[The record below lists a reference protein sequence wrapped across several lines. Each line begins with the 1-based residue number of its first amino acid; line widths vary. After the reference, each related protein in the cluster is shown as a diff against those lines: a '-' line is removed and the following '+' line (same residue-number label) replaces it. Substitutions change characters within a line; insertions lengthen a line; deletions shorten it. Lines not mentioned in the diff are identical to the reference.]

1 MLLLLLVMSVT
12 AMGQTAVKPAGSG
25 TKADPYQ
32 ISSAENLLWYSNQT
46 YNRRYFT
53 AHLVL
58 TQDIDMSSVCH
69 PADEENGIEEVS
81 FIGIGEVYFADAT
94 NFDYA
99 FQGVFDGQG
108 HIIRNLYQL
117 GLGLFFSAFNATIKN
132 VHLENIYIHQKTGL
146 LPVGGLVGYARSSNV
161 EDCSVSGVV
170 LSDVRRPLGG
180 IAGICINSKI
190 KGCTNNTNVTS
201 TVIRSTLPS
210 IRDYEVGTGGIVGY
224 SNTRVERC
232 QNNGNITGNYYVGG
246 IVGYG
251 DYNNSCLSC
260 INNGMVKASGDYV
273 GGISGNRACSD
284 CLNTGMVVGQK
295 YVAGISATS
304 SASISNCLNM
314 GDIAVNSD
322 GYYGLIGCYNLDI
335 IKNCFYSTNSIITK
349 NSQVVPSCA
358 TVRNTSFDASV
369 SSAQLKSGET
379 TYFLQQNRD
388 TVFWKQNL
396 GVDKLPQVNLDY
408 ENRDYMVVTNDV
420 IDCRGVSVS
429 TGSFQNGD
437 SYDVKQLPHTYND
450 DYCTTCHKFVEP
462 EFVDGVYRI
471 KSSGNLWW
479 FKDAVNRN
487 ALELKT
493 QNAELAANIDL
504 AFLCENVEPWTAI
517 GNGTNMYMG
526 MFDGKGF
533 AIRNL
538 TYNNSKDTNHNGGLF
553 GALYNATIKNLKVMG
568 NSTCLAGGLLAYSAN
583 KSTLEKCYVKGSI
596 TCSAEGA
603 GGMIGFSNLSE
614 YNYCVSYVDATG
626 TSSVGGLIGKV
637 NTSTDGNELF
647 YCASY
652 GTLTGTSNVG
662 GLIGAMNED
671 VITNSVCYA
680 PHASDFEGCYYKG
693 DGTKVSQTKQQMN
706 SGATL
711 EAMADN
717 NWFQEPTDVAPVLG
731 NIEGFKHYQ
740 VNCLGHE
747 IIDPLL
753 AYFTRDDSEVRY
765 YDSEGHHYYVDG
777 FCECTRTPQGYIHHY
792 VNCQGNEYVGD
803 FALYYTDNKVEEP
816 RLYNGDGHY
825 YVDGFCV
832 CSRTPEGYIHH
843 YVDCQGNEYVGDF
856 ALYYTDNKEEDPR
869 LYNGD
874 GHYGDENGY
883 CMRCHTP
890 MSPEIDEQGRML
902 IANLG
907 NLLWFRDYVNKS
919 YPQGYNVLQTADIDL
934 SSVCHPASE
943 TQPAANWKPILNPGV
958 YGTYDGGG
966 HTITGLY
973 INDPAGADAPY
984 ASFFGFVGYNGAYF
998 ADGKITRIKNLTIE
1012 GDITSGIDCA
1022 IFGGGGQLAF
1032 FENCTSRGTI
1042 NYNAIT
1048 PQSNVAGIL
1057 GKGKNCTFTD
1067 CHNEASITAVSQEQT
1082 YNYYAGVAI
1091 QGIFERCTNTGD
1103 ITITAGY
1110 AGGITCGTV
1119 SGNPDGTAAEFCI
1132 KNCSNTGNITA
1143 ICDTE
1148 HGVGYAAAITGR
1160 LTSETPIVNCW
1171 YSCNLIQDATAIPA
1185 QNKIIYGALYGPKS
1199 NMDLTPVVTNCY
1211 YNNNKQVAT
1220 SSVATGYTS
1229 IHFRNGH
1236 VAALLGEPW
1245 GQNIDM
1251 DSSSPRDEF
1260 PVLGSYP
1267 VYMLSNT
1274 RFSNFSPFDLNKD
1287 GHISVAD
1294 LTKKVDADKKAG
1306 IKEVT
1311 NELRTIIDLILEK

>member
-1 MLLLLLVMSVT
+1 MKQKILMLLLLLVMSVT
-12 AMGQTAVKPAGSG
+12 AMGQTAVQPAGSG
-25 TKADPYQ
+25 TVADPYQ
-32 ISSAENLLWYSNQT
+32 ISCAENLLWLSDNLGEVYKKNSKYYLLQ
-46 YNRRYFT
+46 
-53 AHLVL
+53 

-69 PADEENGIEEVS
+69 PADEANGIEEAS
-81 FIGIGEVYFADAT
+81 FLSLRY
-94 NFDYA
+94 NFIDVA
-99 FQGVFDGQG
+99 AQASLPSMAGVFTGTYDGNG
-108 HIIRNLYQL
+108 YAIKNLYQHANNYGRL
-117 GLGLFFSAFNATIKN
+117 SLFGSTYNATIKN
-132 VHLENIYIHQKTGL
+132 VHLENVMIIDDYSNAHPAGALVSFCNQSTIENCTVSGSVVAKSYKVFL
-146 LPVGGLVGYARSSNV
+146 GGMIGEARASTISNCV
-161 EDCSVSGVV
+161 NNASVSNMQNCPSETATYGT
-170 LSDVRRPLGG
+170 GG
-180 IAGICINSKI
+180 IAGHANS
-190 KGCTNNTNVTS
+190 
-201 TVIRSTLPS
+201 LPP
-210 IRDYEVGTGGIVGY
+210 RGI
-224 SNTRVERC
+224 ERC
-232 QNNGNITGNYYVGG
+232 QNNGNITGSYKVGG
-246 IVGYG
+246 ILGRSESSKQRIY
-251 DYNNSCLSC
+251 SC
-260 INNGMVKASGDYV
+260 INNGIVKGT
-273 GGISGNRACSD
+273 N
-284 CLNTGMVVGQK
+284 
-295 YVAGISATS
+295 YVAGISGQYGLCNSCLNNGLVWGDTYVS
-304 SASISNCLNM
+304 GIASTNTQINNCLNM
-314 GDIAVNSD
+314 GDIIVNTNSD
-322 GYYGLIGCYNLDI
+322 MYGLIGVSGIYYSDSQFVQNS
-335 IKNCFYSTNSIITK
+335 FYSSNSTITK
-349 NSQVVPSCA
+349 NGQMVAAC
-358 TVRNTSFDASV
+358 V
-369 SSAQLKSGET
+369 SSRFTSLEGEASTARLKSGEI
-379 TYFLQQNRD
+379 TYLLQQNRD

-396 GVDKLPQVNLDY
+396 GVDKVPQLNLDY

-526 MFDGKGF
+526 TFDGKGF

-538 TYNNSKDTNHNGGLF
+538 TYNNSKDTDHNGGLF

-583 KSTLEKCYVKGSI
+583 KSTLENCYVKGSI

-603 GGMIGFSNLSE
+603 GGMIGISNLSE

-652 GTLTGTSNVG
+652 GTLKGTSNVG

-803 FALYYTDNKVEEP
+803 FALYYTDNK
-816 RLYNGDGHY
+816 
-825 YVDGFCV
+825 
-832 CSRTPEGYIHH
+832 
-843 YVDCQGNEYVGDF
+843 
-856 ALYYTDNKEEDPR
+856 EEDPR

-984 ASFFGFVGYNGAYF
+984 ASFFGYIGYNGAYY

-1022 IFGGGGQLAF
+1022 IFGGAGALAF

-1185 QNKIIYGALYGPKS
+1185 QNRIIYGALYGPKS

-1287 GHISVAD
+1287 GHISIAD